1 MRDEYDFSDSQ
12 PNPFAKRLRKQITIR
27 LDVDTVDYFKQQAEL
42 TGIPYQKLI
51 NLYLTDCAENKKTL
65 KMTWV

>member
-1 MRDEYDFSDSQ
+1 MRDEYDFSDAR

-27 LDVDTVDYFKQQAEL
+27 LDVDTVDYFKQQAEV

-51 NLYLTDCAENKKTL
+51 NLYLTECAENKKTL